1 MSRMNSRVDEIQD
14 FVKTNI
20 PTSTDNK
27 KGKQVS
33 FSDQLPSQ
41 ATINPRNQGSSSS
54 QTHNLSHVHVDEEEV
69 EAALAISS
77 LRSGKDLPDPYKDH
91 PLHKSSIDDETPTV
105 VVEPD
110 SSLDD
115 EEERVQVELNPDTYK
130 PPMPY
135 PQALSKPKAKVS
147 ESDDHLLETFQK
159 VTITI
164 PLVDAI
170 KHIPSYAKFLKG
182 ICTHHRSP
190 KRIQLSENIS
200 SIMMNSLPIKK
211 RDPGAPMITTVTDWG
226 KGEVILKV
234 GEYTVKVNINKLMKY
249 PSQAFEDLG
258 AIDLFDDQDIET
270 CIEEVM
276 TVNEGADF
284 EELPLDDPTGEL
296 KPLPSTLKYAFL
308 DSQQVKP
315 VIISSQ
321 LNEEQEKR
329 LLDVLRRNEQ
339 AIGWTL
345 ADLRGLDP
353 SLCTHRIFLEDES
366 RPVREAQRRLNPKV
380 WEAVKEEIL
389 KWLNAEIIY
398 PISDS
403 QWVSPVHVVPKKAG
417 VTVTVN
423 DKGEEIQTRLPT
435 KWRVCIDYR
444 KLNAATK
451 KDHFPLPFIDQ
462 ILDRLA
468 GQTYFCFLDGYSGYN
483 QIAIH
488 PDDQEKTT
496 FTCPFGTFAF
506 RRMPFGLCNAPA
518 TFQRCMTAIFSDF
531 LGDSLE
537 VFMDDFSVFGDDF
550 DSCLTH
556 LTKILEVCVR
566 KRLVLRSSARHLVS
580 GKGLEV
586 DKAKIEVIQ
595 NLPLPTTLR
604 DLRSFL
610 GHVGFYRRFIRD
622 FAKVS
627 KPLTTLLC
635 KDKDFFIDKEGERAF
650 EMLKLALIEA
660 PILQSPNW
668 DLPFEIMCD
677 ASDYA
682 VGAVLGQRI
691 DKKPTAIW
699 YASKTL
705 AEAQMNYTTTEKELL
720 AVVYALEKFRPYILG
735 SKIFIYTDHAALKY
749 LFSKKEAKPRL
760 IRWVLLLQEFDLE
773 IRDKKGSENSVA
785 DHLSRLHI
793 SGTGDISD
801 SFPDEHLL
809 AVSSHA
815 PWFAHIVNFLVTGS
829 IPDHWNRIV
838 KISSS
843 MNSNIIIGK
852 NHFCSM

>member
-1 MSRMNSRVDEIQD
+1 MKITKE
-14 FVKTNI
+14 
-20 PTSTDNK
+20 
-27 KGKQVS
+27 
-33 FSDQLPSQ
+33 LSQ
-41 ATINPRNQGSSSS
+41 APIILGRPF
-54 QTHNLSHVHVDEEEV
+54 
-69 EAALAISS
+69 LA
-77 LRSGKDLPDPYKDH
+77 
-91 PLHKSSIDDETPTV
+91 T
-105 VVEPD
+105 
-110 SSLDD
+110 
-115 EEERVQVELNPDTYK
+115 
-130 PPMPY
+130 
-135 PQALSKPKAKVS
+135 AKA
-147 ESDDHLLETFQK
+147 
-159 VTITI
+159 
-164 PLVDAI
+164 
-170 KHIPSYAKFLKG
+170 
-182 ICTHHRSP
+182 
-190 KRIQLSENIS
+190 
-200 SIMMNSLPIKK
+200 
-211 RDPGAPMITTVTDWG
+211 VTDWG

-234 GEYTVKVNINKLMKY
+234 GEHTVKVNINKLMKY

-329 LLDVLRRNEQ
+329 VLDVLRRNEQ

-353 SLCTHRIFLEDES
+353 SLCTHRIFLEDEF
-366 RPVREAQRRLNPKV
+366 RPVREAQCRLNPKV

-423 DKGEEIQTRLPT
+423 DKGEEIQTR
-435 KWRVCIDYR
+435 
-444 KLNAATK
+444 
-451 KDHFPLPFIDQ
+451 
-462 ILDRLA
+462 
-468 GQTYFCFLDGYSGYN
+468 YN

-506 RRMPFGLCNAPA
+506 RQMPFGLCNAPS
-518 TFQRCMTAIFSDF
+518 TFQRCMTAIFADF

-537 VFMDDFSVFGDDF
+537 VLMDDFSVFGDDF

-556 LTKILEVCVR
+556 LTKILEKSHFMVR
-566 KRLVLRSSARHLVS
+566 EGVVLGHLVS
-580 GKGLEV
+580 GKGL
-586 DKAKIEVIQ
+586 
-595 NLPLPTTLR
+595 
-604 DLRSFL
+604 
-610 GHVGFYRRFIRD
+610 
-622 FAKVS
+622 
-627 KPLTTLLC
+627 
-635 KDKDFFIDKEGERAF
+635 

-660 PILQSPNW
+660 PILQSLNW

-735 SKIFIYTDHAALKY
+735 SKIVIYTDHAALKY
-749 LFSKKEAKPRL
+749 LFSKKEVKPRL
-760 IRWVLLLQEFDLE
+760 IRWVLLLQERSFDQTVRIGGTSFQMHYGRIERLT
-773 IRDKKGSENSVA
+773 R
-785 DHLSRLHI
+785 HLSRCLR
-793 SGTGDISD
+793 SD
-801 SFPDEHLL
+801 SYLGRR
-809 AVSSHA
+809 A
-815 PWFAHIVNFLVTGS
+815 I
-829 IPDHWNRIV
+829 
-838 KISSS
+838 
-843 MNSNIIIGK
+843 
-852 NHFCSM
+852 C